1 MKNRQ
6 NNSGMEVDQINT
18 GAVDHSKPVIYVPWV
33 EKYRPTKIEEVSHQV
48 EVVRGLSES
57 VKNGH
62 IPHLLMYGPPGTGKT
77 STVLAMAKE
86 LFG

>member
-1 MKNRQ
+1 MCHGLR
-6 NNSGMEVDQINT
+6 NSKYICSFSDQFIFF
-18 GAVDHSKPVIYVPWV
+18 S
-33 EKYRPTKIEEVSHQV
+33 RPSKIEEVSHQV
-48 EVVRGLSES
+48 EVVRGLTES